1 MGEAE
6 EAGGQQKCCVTADA
20 ALDEVLH
27 PAAEEELFGDC
38 DEEEGKDIGCGEMGE
53 ARPEWVKV
61 QEAEAQAEYER
72 DGDVED
78 ALAQTDADVAETEA

>member
-1 MGEAE
+1 
-6 EAGGQQKCCVTADA
+6 
-20 ALDEVLH
+20 
-27 PAAEEELFGDC
+27 
-38 DEEEGKDIGCGEMGE
+38 MGE